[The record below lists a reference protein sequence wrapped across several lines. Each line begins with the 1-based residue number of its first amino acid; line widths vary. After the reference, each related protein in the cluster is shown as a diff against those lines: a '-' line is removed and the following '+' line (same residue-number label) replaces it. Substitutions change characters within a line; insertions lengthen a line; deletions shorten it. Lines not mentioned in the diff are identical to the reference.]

1 MRNDEL
7 LIILSA
13 IFMGSGMTQGVATF
27 FGWLFL
33 AWAGWSI
40 WRVK

>member
-1 MRNDEL
+1 MKNDEL

-13 IFMGSGMTQGVATF
+13 IFMSNGMTQGVATF

-33 AWAGWSI
+33 AWACWSI
-40 WRVK
+40 WRGK

>member
-1 MRNDEL
+1 MKNEQL
-7 LIILSA
+7 LLTLSA
-13 IFMGSGMTQGVATF
+13 VFMGNSMTQGMATF

-40 WRVK
+40 WRGK